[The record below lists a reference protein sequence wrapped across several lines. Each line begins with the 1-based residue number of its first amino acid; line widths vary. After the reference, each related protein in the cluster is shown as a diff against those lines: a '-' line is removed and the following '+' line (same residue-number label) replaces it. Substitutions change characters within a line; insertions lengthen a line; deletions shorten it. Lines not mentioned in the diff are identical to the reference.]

1 MTWGPW
7 GRSALAPCSILPA
20 SHGDWGVT
28 KSQLKNRQNIL
39 FASHETSIKSY
50 ETSTKKTIKS
60 HETSIKSH
68 DISKSHQ
75 IPSNSSRF
83 LKIPLKSAA
92 FRQAGALLGLRQ
104 LKALIDGP
112 EEFQLQP
119 GSLQN
124 RTVLIT
130 GRVCDLPLDWWDLL
144 GVDLVSE
151 NHWKSLK
158 IHWESIGSDT
168 N

>member
-1 MTWGPW
+1 MTSPN
-7 GRSALAPCSILPA
+7 P
-20 SHGDWGVT
+20 
-28 KSQLKNRQNIL
+28 
-39 FASHETSIKSY
+39 
-50 ETSTKKTIKS
+50 IKS
-60 HETSIKSH
+60 HQIPSNPI
-68 DISKSHQ
+68 KSHQ

-130 GRVCDLPLDWWDLL
+130 GRVCDLPLD
-144 GVDLVSE
+144 
-151 NHWKSLK
+151 
-158 IHWESIGSDT
+158 
-168 N
+168 